1 MNTQSVSPLLSKRAL
16 CVLACLIM
24 AAFAVAA
31 RAQSIQELRYY
42 NIPSEVYQIGGWTGL
57 TANDSRMLKKAMTDD
72 LAQLSKT
79 CDESVSFEDVDASA
93 IDFGK
98 AGKGLV
104 ARINHPCLCKNGNC
118 PVIVALKDST
128 QYKIVLRGVQAW
140 GYALFKDRADSP
152 DVVLAS
158 HVSSSETALLH
169 YQLADGMLRQQTCAI
184 SDQNDADRWNP
195 KAMALKPCPK
205 Q

>member
-1 MNTQSVSPLLSKRAL
+1 MLLSKRAL
-16 CVLACLIM
+16 FALACAIL
-24 AAFAVAA
+24 AAFTVAV

-57 TANDSRMLKKAMTDD
+57 TANDSRMLKKAMTDE
-72 LAQLSKT
+72 LAQLSKS

-98 AGKGLV
+98 VGKGLV
-104 ARINHPCLCKNGNC
+104 ARVNHPCLCKNGNC
-118 PVIVALKDST
+118 PVVVALKDST

-140 GYALFKDRADSP
+140 GYALFREHTDSP

-158 HVSSSETALLH
+158 HVSSSETALLRYH
-169 YQLADGMLRQQTCAI
+169 LADGVLRQQTCDI
-184 SDQNDADRWNP
+184 SDQRDVDHWNP